1 MSMGFEVKIVFSFCK
16 LTKIATF
23 YKYLLTAMVE
33 VSKVKRD

>member
-23 YKYLLTAMVE
+23 YKI
-33 VSKVKRD
+33 SVKCHG